1 MSFLSTRVVADS
13 LARAFAALVNPAAKP
28 GVRFLEIPGR
38 TTATSIPTRH
48 GDTSAAI
55 YHPAEQTGRRPAVY
69 LNVHGGGFVIGHPEQ
84 DDPWCRYLAAHAD
97 VVVVNTDYALAPHR
111 RFPSPAEQIYDVLQ
125 WVSSAAREWDG
136 TRVCVGGQSAG
147 GNLSAAAAQHAEL
160 GEEPPRTLSP
170 RMRMSLLRVV
180 VQPCATVPQAS

>member
-1 MSFLSTRVVADS
+1 
-13 LARAFAALVNPAAKP
+13 
-28 GVRFLEIPGR
+28 
-38 TTATSIPTRH
+38 
-48 GDTSAAI
+48 
-55 YHPAEQTGRRPAVY
+55 
-69 LNVHGGGFVIGHPEQ
+69 
-84 DDPWCRYLAAHAD
+84 
-97 VVVVNTDYALAPHR
+97 VVVVNTGYVLAPHR

>member
-1 MSFLSTRVVADS
+1 VSFLSTRVVADS

-97 VVVVNTDYALAPHR
+97 VVVVNTDYVLAPHR

-125 WVSSAAREWDG
+125 WGRPRVGRHQSLRRRSERRRKPLCRGCPPGATERRPGHQTSGAALRHAGPGHGDE
-136 TRVCVGGQSAG
+136 GQ
-147 GNLSAAAAQHAEL
+147 E
-160 GEEPPRTLSP
+160 
-170 RMRMSLLRVV
+170 V
-180 VQPCATVPQAS
+180 